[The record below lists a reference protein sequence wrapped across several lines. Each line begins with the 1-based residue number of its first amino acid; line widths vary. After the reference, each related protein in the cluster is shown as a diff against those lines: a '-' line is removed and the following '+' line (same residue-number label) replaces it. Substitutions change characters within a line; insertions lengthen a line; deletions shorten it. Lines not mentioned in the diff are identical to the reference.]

1 MLVKAQLFTGTAN
14 VLKKHDK
21 GCATEYTV
29 KPIESMNCCSNSEI
43 FMLKLCC
50 KFVFKSTSLHF

>member
-1 MLVKAQLFTGTAN
+1 MLVKGQLFSGTVN

-21 GCATEYTV
+21 GCATEPTDR
-29 KPIESMNCCSNSEI
+29 PIESMILCSNSEI

-50 KFVFKSTSLHF
+50 KFVFKSTSLLI